1 MLRKITV
8 SLAFGLIFAILF
20 SFTTFA
26 NQCDNIREKVF
37 RLHIIANSDESCDQ
51 QLKLKVRDRIL
62 KETDGKFERASDK
75 EDAIKWA
82 AKNMDFLKAIAQDEV
97 NKNGCDDKVNIE
109 IVNMYFPTKTYDEYT
124 LPAGKYDALR
134 ITIGKAEGQNWWC
147 VMFPQLCI
155 PAVDGQDDIHDVFS
169 DNEVDIVEHG
179 EEYEPAFL
187 LVEWFQKL
195 INGI

>member
-1 MLRKITV
+1 
-8 SLAFGLIFAILF
+8 
-20 SFTTFA
+20 
-26 NQCDNIREKVF
+26 
-37 RLHIIANSDESCDQ
+37 
-51 QLKLKVRDRIL
+51 
-62 KETDGKFERASDK
+62 
-75 EDAIKWA
+75 
-82 AKNMDFLKAIAQDEV
+82 MDFLKAIAQDEV

-155 PAVDGQDDIHDVFS
+155 PAVDGQEDIHDVFS
-169 DNEVDIVEHG
+169 DNEADIVEHG

>member
-8 SLAFGLIFAILF
+8 SLAFGLVFAILL

-26 NQCDNIREKVF
+26 NQCDNIRQKVF

-75 EDAIKWA
+75 EDA
-82 AKNMDFLKAIAQDEV
+82 
-97 NKNGCDDKVNIE
+97 